1 MSLGH
6 LRNDLRR
13 QTKKL
18 RKKLTDRNRWDFD
31 VYLLSYPK
39 CGRTWATL
47 QIGRVLQQHYGLDVP
62 DLMKL
67 SVFGE
72 RIPEVPLIRLTHDDQ
87 PHRKRPHE
95 LSPTRDN
102 LAGKKVILMSRD
114 PRDVLVSYY
123 HHKSKRERERQFW
136 FFQQKRRETHSRFRG
151 TLSEFLDVEIS
162 GFDTILRYYNIWEQ
176 VRGVPKD
183 FMLLR
188 YEDMQA
194 DPVRELRRV
203 VDFLGLSAIPD
214 EMVKE
219 AVEYASFD
227 NMQRIESGAEVRS
240 FKLKPGDVND
250 KSSYKVRRGKVG
262 GYRDELTP
270 EQIARLD
277 AKMAASFTA
286 FYGYEPNVTSARS
299 RAG

>member
-1 MSLGH
+1 MSRIG
-6 LRNDLRR
+6 NELRR
-13 QTKKL
+13 HAKKL
-18 RKKLTDRNRWDFD
+18 RRKFTERGRWDFD

-47 QIGRVLQQHYGLDVP
+47 QIGRVLQQHYGLDLP
-62 DLMKL
+62 NLMKL
-67 SVFGE
+67 SEFGE

-95 LSPTRDN
+95 LSPTREK
-102 LAGKKVILMSRD
+102 LSGKRVILMSRD

-123 HHKSKRERERQFW
+123 HHKSKREREREFW
-136 FFQQKRRETHSRFRG
+136 FFQGKRRETHSRFRG
-151 TLSEFLDVEIS
+151 TLSEFLDVEIG
-162 GFDTILRYYNIWEQ
+162 GFDTILRYYNVWEQ
-176 VRGVPKD
+176 NRGVPKE

-214 EMVKE
+214 AVVRE
-219 AVEYASFD
+219 AVEYAAFD

-250 KSSYKVRRGKVG
+250 KNSYKVRRGKVG
-262 GYRDELTP
+262 GHREELSP
-270 EQIARLD
+270 QQIARLD

-286 FYGYEPNVTSARS
+286 FYGYEPNVESARS
-299 RAG
+299 RVG